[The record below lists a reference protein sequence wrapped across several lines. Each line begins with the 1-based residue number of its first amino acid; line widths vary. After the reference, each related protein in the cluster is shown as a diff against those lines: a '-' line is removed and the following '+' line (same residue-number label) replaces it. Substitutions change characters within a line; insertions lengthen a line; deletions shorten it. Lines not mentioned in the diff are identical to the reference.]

1 MKNVNVMIF
10 PYFRL
15 IFSCLLLTIVTAC
28 GPADTPTSTATPPS
42 PTTNESP
49 TTSEEQTPAQD
60 EAYPGAASADSAY
73 PGAASDET
81 ASGYPAGSDEQPQE
95 FLSEPPNP
103 EVDIPAPQGGSGAI
117 GGVLVQEVVG
127 EGFLPFNPFE
137 LILAEMVLNNE
148 GQPALVSYDEQSLR
162 AETFPT
168 GIFVFTNVPPGTYAL
183 IVNTAVSQFSLG
195 MEGGEDLLITVEP
208 GQAIDLG
215 QVFVPSP

>member
-1 MKNVNVMIF
+1 MKDVKVVIL

-15 IFSCLLLTIVTAC
+15 ISSCLLLMIITAC
-28 GPADTPTSTATPPS
+28 GPVDTPTPTATPPS

-49 TTSEEQTPAQD
+49 TTSNEQTPAQD
-60 EAYPGAASADSAY
+60 EAYPGATTADAAY
-73 PGAASDET
+73 PGAAD
-81 ASGYPAGSDEQPQE
+81 SGEQQE

-103 EVDIPAPQGGSGAI
+103 EVDIPEPQGGNGAI
-117 GGVLVQEVVG
+117 GGVLVQEIVG

-148 GQPALVSYDEQSLR
+148 GQPALISFDEKSLR

-168 GIFVFTNVPPGTYAL
+168 GIFVFTNVPPGTYGL
-183 IVNTAVSQFSLG
+183 VVNTAVSQFALRTV
-195 MEGGEDLLITVEP
+195 EGEDLLVTVEP

-215 QVFVPSP
+215 QVFVQSP